1 MGTNLPEIG
10 GVRLVINQS
19 VVPVGWS
26 LRLKIGVVY
35 PLFVPKVISSY
46 TKYVIY

>member
-1 MGTNLPEIG
+1 MGTSLPEI

-35 PLFVPKVISSY
+35 PLFVPKVIY
-46 TKYVIY
+46 